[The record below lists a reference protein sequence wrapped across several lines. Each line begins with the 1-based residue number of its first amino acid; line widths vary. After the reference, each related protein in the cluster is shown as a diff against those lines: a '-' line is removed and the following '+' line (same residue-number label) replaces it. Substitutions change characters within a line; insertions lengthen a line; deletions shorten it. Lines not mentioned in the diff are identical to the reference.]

1 MENIKNKINFNL
13 VLKQNF
19 LDFLKALFEKG
30 GRE

>member
-13 VLKQNF
+13 VLEKNI
-19 LDFLKALFEKG
+19 LDFLNALFEKG

>member
-1 MENIKNKINFNL
+1 MENIKNKINFDL
-13 VLKQNF
+13 VLKQNI